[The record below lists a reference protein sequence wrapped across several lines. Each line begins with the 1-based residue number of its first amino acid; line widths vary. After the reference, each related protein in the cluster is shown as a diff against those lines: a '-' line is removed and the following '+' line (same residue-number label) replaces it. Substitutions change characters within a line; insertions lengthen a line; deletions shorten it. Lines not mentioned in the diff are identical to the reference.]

1 MSAAF
6 DTAVIILTDVGEII
20 DHWSDSNNQIQA
32 FVVWKSQGGMAAQ
45 KVAVLAQAFWSNE
58 NHNIIMAYLK
68 LKKIAKECFI
78 HIKGWRMV
86 KCLTVLREDWENTV
100 ELNEHVFY
108 SSAPEMT
115 ESEYN
120 RKLKLDDLNNPKYVD
135 HVRGLNKR
143 IRELKAADLWDE
155 DDWDVQ
161 WIAAA
166 PRPAW
171 HSEINDGDSD
181 EDESE

>member
-1 MSAAF
+1 MTTDF
-6 DTAVIILTDVGEII
+6 DTAVIILTDVGDII
-20 DHWSDSNNQIQA
+20 DHWRGSDDKVEA
-32 FVVWKSQGGMAAQ
+32 FVVWKKPNDGVAK
-45 KVAVLAQAFWSNE
+45 KVAVLAQAFWTNE
-58 NHNIIMAYLK
+58 NHNVIMAYLRSK
-68 LKKIAKECFI
+68 QVVKECFV

-86 KCLTVLREDWENTV
+86 KCLTVLREDWENML
-100 ELNEHVFY
+100 ELNEQAFY
-108 SSAPEMT
+108 SSDNDM
-115 ESEYN
+115 SEGKYN
-120 RKLKLDDLNNPKYVD
+120 RKLRREDLNNPKYVD

-143 IRELKAADLWDE
+143 IRDLKTADLWDE
-155 DDWDVQ
+155 NDWDVQ